1 MNFEEQLAADVRE
14 IEEILKRY
22 LPKEEGYAKT
32 VAEAVNYSVLAG
44 GKAPAAHAAFRVLP
58 PVRGKGRT
66 GCALYGGH

>member
-32 VAEAVNYSVLAG
+32 VAEAVNPLSSVVTVMTAVPL
-44 GKAPAAHAAFRVLP
+44 
-58 PVRGKGRT
+58 
-66 GCALYGGH
+66 